1 VVFGVFSLATFFLP
15 LATSHLKMM
24 PSPKPIVFVIDDDA
38 SVRKS
43 LSRLLRSMGLNVEA
57 FASADS
63 FLRREHYDG
72 VGCIVLDVRMP
83 GLSGM
88 DLQVELSRADYSM
101 PIIFI
106 TGHGNIPMSV
116 QAMKK
121 GAVNFLAKPFDDE
134 ELLQAVREA
143 IEKDRSVKAE
153 RAKVHDIRRRIDM
166 LTPREHE
173 ILRHVIT
180 GMLNKQ
186 IALKLDIAEKT
197 VKIHRGRVMEKL
209 SVNSV
214 AELVRLAEKAGIEP
228 PEYK

>member
-1 VVFGVFSLATFFLP
+1 MTHP
-15 LATSHLKMM
+15 NPT
-24 PSPKPIVFVIDDDA
+24 VFVIDDDP
-38 SVRKS
+38 SVLKS
-43 LSRLLRSMGLNVEA
+43 LGRLLKSLGFDTET
-57 FASADS
+57 FASAEL
-63 FLRREHYDG
+63 FLARKHYDG

-88 DLQVELSRADYSM
+88 DLQDELSKADYSM
-101 PIIFI
+101 PIIFV

-143 IEKDRSVKAE
+143 IKKDRGAKAE
-153 RAKVHDIRRRIDM
+153 RAEVHDALKLIEQ

-173 ILRHVIT
+173 IFRYVIT

-197 VKIHRGRVMEKL
+197 VKVHRGRIMEKL
-209 SVNSV
+209 CVESV
-214 AELVRLAEKAGIEP
+214 ADLVRLAEKAGIQP
-228 PEYK
+228 ATDQ